1 MINKRILRENLQKHF
16 GYSAFR
22 TGQEEIILDV
32 MKGKDVL
39 GILPTGSGKS
49 ICYQLPA
56 KLLEGVTIVVSPL
69 ISLMVD
75 QVRQLKA
82 SHFKKVAAINSFISR
97 SERNHIYKNI
107 HYYKLVYVS
116 PEILQQDRLQRLLK
130 ELHVSLFVIDEAHCI
145 SQWGH
150 EFRPDYLRLAST
162 IELLNNP
169 PILALTATATL
180 QVQSDIVK
188 TLGRKEF
195 ARHVHPMDKDNITF
209 SVQQVVDE
217 NEKLQVITPLLNKY
231 RVPTIIY
238 FSSREATEK
247 VSEQLKSNT
256 KARIAFYH
264 GGMDQYDRVTIQ
276 QQFMNDQ
283 LDVICCTSAFGMGI
297 NKSNI
302 RLIIHF
308 HMPPNLESFI
318 QEVGRGGRDGD
329 TCVSLLLSSP
339 GDIYIPQSMIQGEL
353 PTNNQIEYTFHQL
366 EKLVIAN
373 QSLPTD
379 NIEIENYFQ
388 LSEIQWRF
396 LLFQFEKRGIIKR
409 RAIYFEP
416 VKWKTAQEEII
427 KLRNQ
432 RSGLKEKNLTEILR
446 WTEEKSCLRK
456 RLYSAFQNTVKSPLF
471 QCCSNCDFQW
481 SQWNPPQTNI
491 AKKGMDDTWKT
502 KLRKLLLI
510 EAPDETI

>member
-1 MINKRILRENLQKHF
+1 MINKSILKENLQKYF
-16 GYSAFR
+16 GYSSFR

-56 KLLEGVTIVVSPL
+56 KLLKGVTIVVSPL

-82 SHFKKVAAINSFISR
+82 SHFKEVAAINSFISR
-97 SERNHIYKNI
+97 TERDEIYKNI

-116 PEILQQDRLQRLLK
+116 PEILQQDRLQKLLK

-150 EFRPDYLRLAST
+150 EFRPDYLRLEAT
-162 IELLNNP
+162 IRLLNNP
-169 PILALTATATL
+169 PILALTATATME
-180 QVQSDIVK
+180 VQSDIVE
-188 TLGRKEF
+188 TLGRKEI

-209 SVQQVVDE
+209 CVQQLVNE
-217 NEKLQVITPLLNKY
+217 NDKLQVITTLLNRY
-231 RVPTIIY
+231 RIPTIIY

-256 KARIAFYH
+256 EARIAFYH
-264 GGMDQYDRVTIQ
+264 GGMDQYDRVTVQ
-276 QQFMNDQ
+276 QQFMSDQ

-339 GDIYIPQSMIQGEL
+339 GDVFIPQYMIQGEL
-353 PTNNQIEYTFHQL
+353 PNNTQIEYTFHQL
-366 EKLVIAN
+366 QKLVEAN
-373 QSLPTD
+373 QSLPSSTM
-379 NIEIENYFQ
+379 EIENYFQ

-396 LLFQFEKRGIIKR
+396 LLFQLEKRGIINN
-409 RAIYFEP
+409 RAIYLDPE
-416 VKWKTAQEEII
+416 KWNTAQKEII
-427 KLRNQ
+427 EQKNH

-446 WTEEKSCLRK
+446 WIEEKDCLRK
-456 RLYSAFQNTVKSPLF
+456 KLYSTFQNTVKPPLF
-471 QCCSNCDFQW
+471 KCCSNCDFQW
-481 SQWNPPQTNI
+481 SQWTPSQTNVT
-491 AKKGMDDTWKT
+491 KNSFDDTWEV
-502 KLRKLLLI
+502 KLRKLLLFGTTD
-510 EAPDETI
+510 EAK